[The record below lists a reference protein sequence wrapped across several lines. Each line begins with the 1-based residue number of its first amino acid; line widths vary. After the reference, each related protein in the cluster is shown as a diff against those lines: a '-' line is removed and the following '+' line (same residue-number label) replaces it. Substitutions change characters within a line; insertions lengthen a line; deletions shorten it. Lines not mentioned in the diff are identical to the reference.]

1 MTLSNTNNIGSINL
15 NSEASTQNF
24 FNNTNLPPTTVSQN
38 IDDAV
43 IGYFQQVAENKESAK
58 SLAAAVILTS
68 ISQGID
74 PMETLEEFSRMGK
87 EKLNSYLTMF
97 LNLNRV
103 GTSYL
108 GLSNRPA
115 TNKYVARMILP

>member
-1 MTLSNTNNIGSINL
+1 MTQPSNYGAINA
-15 NSEASTQNF
+15 NPYSSTQSF
-24 FNNTNLPPTTVSQN
+24 FNNTNLPPISVGQN

-43 IGYFQQVAENKESAK
+43 IGYFEQIADNKEAAR

-68 ISQGID
+68 VSQGVD
-74 PMETLEEFSRMGK
+74 PMETLQEFMKMDVS
-87 EKLNSYLTMF
+87 KLSSYVTMF

-108 GLSNRPA
+108 GISNQPTA
-115 TNKYVARMILP
+115 NKYVSRTILP